1 GQWHAAAP
9 VGSPVSAVGASSL
22 PLELQLEDPCRASW
36 EAFGSSDHWRP
47 FGGDVDAL
55 LQAPVSFIRLSS
67 EISLSW
73 QALNISGHPS
83 PMALN
88 MSLHSGYMYRSYGLT
103 VKQHFHL
110 NIEYFLSSV
119 RNSNGMTTHK
129 FELKFRKGDHGKLL
143 QCGLQARQETV
154 LLEEPLYWEVP
165 TQTLSIIESTA
176 LVLGYPAEIWVS
188 SKSFPEAQ
196 HHCFISTSQ
205 NQRLFLK
212 VEKTRL
218 SKAVDEKN
226 RTVFR
231 VQSKFAFNVTQSV
244 LNRDIFCE
252 CSAVSGVRSLAPA
265 RNKISEISKPCQ
277 TTVNLGSKRY
287 WLTGETRL
295 ITVTSTL
302 CSIWNVTHSCY
313 LVTTDK
319 ISSNVALQKVQQ
331 EKFSS
336 AHELRVT
343 ESMTSRNRW
352 KIRCQVNQT
361 GVICEDSDSSQ
372 GNAVPS
378 VFSSEDKAAVDL
390 SAKQLTDKHVSVHAI
405 LTNRNDR
412 LPIDNLTCELLAFTK
427 LKSAPM
433 RQYIPM
439 HHDD

>member
-47 FGGDVDAL
+47 FGGD
-55 LQAPVSFIRLSS
+55 
-67 EISLSW
+67 
-73 QALNISGHPS
+73 
-83 PMALN
+83 
-88 MSLHSGYMYRSYGLT
+88 
-103 VKQHFHL
+103 
-110 NIEYFLSSV
+110 LSSV

-143 QCGLQARQETV
+143 QCGLQAQQEIV

-205 NQRLFLK
+205 NQRVSLK
-212 VEKTRL
+212 LEKTRL

-244 LNRDIFCE
+244 LKRDIFCE
-252 CSAVSGVRSLAPA
+252 CSAVSG
-265 RNKISEISKPCQ
+265 
-277 TTVNLGSKRY
+277 TTVDLGSKRY

-331 EKFSS
+331 DKFSS

-361 GVICEDSDSSQ
+361 GVIYEDSDSSQ
-372 GNAVPS
+372 GNAVPTP
-378 VFSSEDKAAVDL
+378 EDKAAVDL

-412 LPIDNLTCELLAFTK
+412 LPIDN
-427 LKSAPM
+427 
-433 RQYIPM
+433 
-439 HHDD
+439 